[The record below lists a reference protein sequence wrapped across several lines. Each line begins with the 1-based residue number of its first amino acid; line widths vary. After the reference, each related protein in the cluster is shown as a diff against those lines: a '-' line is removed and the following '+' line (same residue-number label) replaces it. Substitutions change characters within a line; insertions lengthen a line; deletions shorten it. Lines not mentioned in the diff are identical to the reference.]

1 MIGAIRPSEWDLPL
15 ILHVGGAM
23 VLVGA
28 LACAAVLLI
37 AAARAE
43 DGGDSLRVAM
53 RTLLWGAIP
62 AFIVMRVGAEWIA
75 SEQDVDEDAAWIGIG
90 YITSDSGALLLIIAT
105 VLTALAARRGVAGG
119 RVRWAA
125 GLSLF
130 MIAAYAVALW
140 AMTTQPV

>member
-1 MIGAIRPSEWDLPL
+1 MTLLAASTDLPL

-28 LACAAVLLI
+28 LACAAVLLL
-37 AAARAE
+37 AAARA
-43 DGGDSLRVAM
+43 DGGTDHLRVGM

-62 AFIVMRVGAEWIA
+62 SFVVMRVGAEWTA
-75 SEQDVDEDAAWIGIG
+75 SEANVDDDAAWIGIG
-90 YITSDSGALLLIIAT
+90 YMTSDAGALLLIIAT
-105 VLTALAARRGVAGG
+105 VLAAVAARRGVAGG
-119 RVRWAA
+119 RARWAA

-140 AMTTQPV
+140 AMTTKPV